1 MCSHTLFT
9 SVIWLTTARTKRAS
23 AIYLAFVHALNE
35 YTIIREMTAGKG
47 FADVVFI
54 PVKTDKPAMIIE
66 LKRNGSTEGAI
77 KQIKEGQYFKPLEH
91 YKGRLLLVGINY
103 DEETKTHTCKI
114 EDFND

>member
-1 MCSHTLFT
+1 
-9 SVIWLTTARTKRAS
+9 
-23 AIYLAFVHALNE
+23 
-35 YTIIREMTAGKG
+35 MTAGKG

-54 PVKTDKPAMIIE
+54 PVKTDKPALIIE

-77 KQIKEGQYFKPLEH
+77 EQIKERQYFKPLEH
-91 YKGRLLLVGINY
+91 YKGRLLLVAINY